1 MGHVLGDKHA
11 KQCVHIFLGDPR
23 FIQPHASHNIIAP
36 SAHERP
42 SATTSV
48 VKAAARELM
57 CHVGVV
63 IRGIPSLKADGF
75 DCVVRMRSVSK

>member
-1 MGHVLGDKHA
+1 MGHVLGHNHELE
-11 KQCVHIFLGDPR
+11 CVHMLRGAIRL
-23 FIQPHASHNIIAP
+23 IQPHVSHNIIAP

-42 SATTSV
+42 GATTSV

-63 IRGIPSLKADGF
+63 IRGMPSPNIGGF
-75 DCVVRMRSVSK
+75 GCVVRMRSVL